1 MLFNENGLIKAPV
14 VITGDAESIIP
25 ADSIKVEDLRTAL
38 KLDLLLLELEESLGQ
53 DITIHIDGKVINVEG
68 GRA

>member
-14 VITGDAESIIP
+14 VITGEGDGVIP
-25 ADSIKVEDLRTAL
+25 ADSIDVKDLRTAL

-53 DITIHIDGKVINVEG
+53 DITIHIDGKAINVEG

>member
-14 VITGDAESIIP
+14 VITGEGIP

-53 DITIHIDGKVINVEG
+53 DITIHIDGKAINVEG